1 MRVATD
7 SVILDLVNPELDLAV
22 LDAESQA
29 RAVRAQYTELRV
41 RLASQKLDQEAA
53 AARVQAEYAQAQLR
67 ADLDEK
73 LAADGLVADLD
84 LKLAR
89 VTAAE
94 AANRHRIEEER
105 LAINGESVQAQL
117 DAKRIEVEQKE
128 ALARLRRSQH
138 AALHVRAGMEGV
150 LQQVPVEV
158 GQRVAPGTNLARV
171 AQIERLK
178 AVVKVPETQ
187 ARDIQ
192 IGQKATVDTR
202 NGVVAGQV
210 SRIDPA
216 VQNGTVAVDVA
227 LEGTLPKGARP
238 DLTVDGTIELERLA
252 NVLHVGRPALGQ
264 DGGELSLFRL
274 EADDAAARR
283 VRVRLGR
290 TSVNA
295 VEIVDGLTEGDRVIL
310 SDAAAWDA
318 FDRIQL
324 K

>member
-1 MRVATD
+1 
-7 SVILDLVNPELDLAV
+7 
-22 LDAESQA
+22 
-29 RAVRAQYTELRV
+29 
-41 RLASQKLDQEAA
+41 
-53 AARVQAEYAQAQLR
+53 
-67 ADLDEK
+67 
-73 LAADGLVADLD
+73 
-84 LKLAR
+84 
-89 VTAAE
+89 
-94 AANRHRIEEER
+94 
-105 LAINGESVQAQL
+105 
-117 DAKRIEVEQKE
+117 
-128 ALARLRRSQH
+128 
-138 AALHVRAGMEGV
+138 
-150 LQQVPVEV
+150 
-158 GQRVAPGTNLARV
+158 
-171 AQIERLK
+171 
-178 AVVKVPETQ
+178 
-187 ARDIQ
+187 
-192 IGQKATVDTR
+192 
-202 NGVVAGQV
+202 
-210 SRIDPA
+210 
-216 VQNGTVAVDVA
+216 VA